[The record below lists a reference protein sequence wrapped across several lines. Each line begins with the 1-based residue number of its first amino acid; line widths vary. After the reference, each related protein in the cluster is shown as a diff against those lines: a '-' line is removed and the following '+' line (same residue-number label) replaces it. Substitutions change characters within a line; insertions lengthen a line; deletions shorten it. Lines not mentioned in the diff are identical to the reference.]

1 MNNKNTKIRTNTDKI
16 LKGLDTAGVTAL
28 IISRLERNEQNGSR
42 YSLNIES
49 KSSVLEQFN
58 LS

>member
-16 LKGLDTAGVTAL
+16 LKGLDTGVTAH
-28 IISRLERNEQNGSR
+28 IISRLERNEQNGSL
-42 YSLNIES
+42 YYLDIES